1 LRREQEGQ
9 AAVIRQSGAADRC
22 PGVLALHAAADGHL
36 ARIRLPGGRVSAL
49 ALDTVAGLAADF
61 GNGIVELT
69 SRASLQVRGLAPGD
83 AAAAAERLRGA
94 GLLPSPAHDRVRN
107 IVAGP
112 LAGRG
117 PASLAATDELVAELD
132 RRLCADPL
140 LAELPGRFLFGVD
153 DGAALIAVERCD
165 VALVAAGDG
174 AFRLWLAGRATTLVA
189 DARGHAAALALA
201 SGRVFRE
208 LRGDAWR
215 IADLRDG
222 AARIAHCLGGALLR
236 CAPAHD
242 VRPLALGALTQRDGL
257 VAVTALAPLG
267 RLDCATAARLAQ
279 LGELRLSSART
290 VTLLDV
296 PAARAPRLLA
306 ELAALDLVVG
316 EGSGWQGLT
325 ACAGLGACASAQFD
339 VRAVAAARALERGPG
354 SPAEHWAACERGC
367 GCPPGALLGSRP

>member
-1 LRREQEGQ
+1 LRPEQEGQ
-9 AAVIRQSGAADRC
+9 AAVLRQSAAADRC
-22 PGVLALHAAADGHL
+22 PGVLALHEAADGRL
-36 ARIRLPGGRVSAL
+36 ARIRLPGGRLSPL

-61 GNGIVELT
+61 GNGILELT

-107 IVAGP
+107 IIAGP

-117 PASLAATDELVAELD
+117 PSSLAATDELVAELD

-153 DGAALIAVERCD
+153 DGAALIATERCD
-165 VALVAAGDG
+165 VALVAEGGG
-174 AFRLWLAGRATTLVA
+174 AFRLWLAGRPTTLA
-189 DARGHAAALALA
+189 GDAPGHAAALALA

-222 AARIAHCLGGALLR
+222 PARIADCLGGTLLAS
-236 CAPAHD
+236 APAHAP
-242 VRPLALGALTQRDGL
+242 RGLALGALAQRDGL
-257 VAVTALAPLG
+257 VAVTALS
-267 RLDCATAARLAQ
+267 
-279 LGELRLSSART
+279 LSPART
-290 VTLLDV
+290 VTILDV

-316 EGSGWQGLT
+316 EGSGWRGLT

-339 VRAVAAARALERGPG
+339 VRAVATARARERAPG

-367 GCPPGALLGSRP
+367 GCPAGALLGSPP

>member
-1 LRREQEGQ
+1 
-9 AAVIRQSGAADRC
+9 
-22 PGVLALHAAADGHL
+22 
-36 ARIRLPGGRVSAL
+36 
-49 ALDTVAGLAADF
+49 
-61 GNGIVELT
+61 
-69 SRASLQVRGLAPGD
+69 
-83 AAAAAERLRGA
+83 
-94 GLLPSPAHDRVRN
+94 
-107 IVAGP
+107 
-112 LAGRG
+112 
-117 PASLAATDELVAELD
+117 
-132 RRLCADPL
+132 
-140 LAELPGRFLFGVD
+140 
-153 DGAALIAVERCD
+153 
-165 VALVAAGDG
+165 
-174 AFRLWLAGRATTLVA
+174 
-189 DARGHAAALALA
+189 
-201 SGRVFRE
+201 
-208 LRGDAWR
+208 
-215 IADLRDG
+215 
-222 AARIAHCLGGALLR
+222 RIAHCLGGALLR